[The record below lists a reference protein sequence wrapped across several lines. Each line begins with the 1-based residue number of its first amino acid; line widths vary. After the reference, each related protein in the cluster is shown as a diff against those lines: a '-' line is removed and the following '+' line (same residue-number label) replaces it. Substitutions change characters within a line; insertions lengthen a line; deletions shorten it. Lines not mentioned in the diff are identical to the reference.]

1 MRAAIAPIMPAAR
14 IIDAL
19 WAMSS
24 GPNHAG
30 LTTRTRVISGTN
42 RTLTAPRPSMTTA
55 SEAIVVERSRE
66 WATRERPS
74 VRLAKMPGVGA
85 GAGAAVASAE
95 VEAGVAAGLGV
106 IRPTT
111 AGRPRIRTNEA
122 RNDSP
127 SSTNAGQNTPARP
140 MISPAR
146 PAPTIPAM
154 TRVAWATEFA
164 ASRPSRG
171 TTFGMTAPRAGAKNV
186 PMLDWTNANRNSS
199 QSLSALPTRTKP
211 RTTIARSRSEA
222 SMIRRRSARST

>member
-1 MRAAIAPIMPAAR
+1 MAAP
-14 IIDAL
+14 
-19 WAMSS
+19 
-24 GPNHAG
+24 
-30 LTTRTRVISGTN
+30 
-42 RTLTAPRPSMTTA
+42 
-55 SEAIVVERSRE
+55 
-66 WATRERPS
+66 
-74 VRLAKMPGVGA
+74 
-85 GAGAAVASAE
+85 E
-95 VEAGVAAGLGV
+95 VEAGVEAGLGV

-154 TRVAWATEFA
+154 TRVAWATELA

-222 SMIRRRSARST
+222 SMIRRRSARSTYAPANNPIVSGGIARQIAIAAIAAVEPVIEFTSRSRARLVSPSPASETSWPSHSRR